1 MFPTMLL
8 NALIILII
16 AGVILWAITKIPMDA
31 VIAQV
36 IRVVV
41 IVIVIIWL
49 LYFLVGLMGSG
60 PGPVFFH
67 GFRS

>member
-1 MFPTMLL
+1 MFPAMLL
-8 NALIILII
+8 NALVVLVI

-41 IVIVIIWL
+41 FVIVVIWL

-60 PGPVFFH
+60 PVFFH
-67 GFRS
+67 GLR